1 MSDNNII
8 KVLKRKWIMRD
19 CFKDLKN
26 IDDDIIDSK
35 FEDMWKILNWNDS
48 FDLLKLDFDCSSS
61 DDAKLTETY

>member
-1 MSDNNII
+1 
-8 KVLKRKWIMRD
+8 MRD